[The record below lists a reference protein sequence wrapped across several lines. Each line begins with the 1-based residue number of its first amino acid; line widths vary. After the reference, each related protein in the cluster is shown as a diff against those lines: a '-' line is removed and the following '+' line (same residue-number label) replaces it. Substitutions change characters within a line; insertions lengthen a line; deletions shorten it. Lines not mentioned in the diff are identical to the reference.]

1 MKGVVASVVPWFH
14 PLFGLVTVALL
25 FRAAKRGLAIRRGT
39 VHERY
44 LEHPTLA
51 FLTWLLVLVNW
62 VLGLATVWLVRDDL
76 EVAASTH
83 FQAGTALLAVLTVT
97 GLVSLWIA
105 DPRVRRVH
113 PMLCAVAVLL
123 AGIQVFLGLQM
134 TRW

>member
-1 MKGVVASVVPWFH
+1 VTGVVASVVPWFH
-14 PLFGLVTVALL
+14 PLCGLVTVALL
-25 FRAAKRGLAIRRGT
+25 FRAAQRGLALRRGV
-39 VHERY
+39 VHDRH

-51 FLTWLLVLVNW
+51 FLAWLLVVVNW

-83 FQAGTALLAVLTVT
+83 FQAGTGLLGVLTLT

-105 DPRVRRVH
+105 DPRVRRIH
-113 PMLCAVAVLL
+113 PMLGAVALLL
-123 AGIQVFLGLQM
+123 AGVQVFLGLQM